1 MGLNKEISEYLAAG
15 IVTTVRNT
23 AHPNKEV
30 DHEEDVEG
38 EVWRAAHIATH
49 IIACYKQCLGIS
61 GG

>member
-15 IVTTVRNT
+15 IVTT
-23 AHPNKEV
+23 AHPDKEV

-49 IIACYKQCLGIS
+49 IIACYKQCL
-61 GG
+61 